1 MATVAELQAMVV
13 DQLRRLR
20 LEEKRLRVGALGYD
34 AGEFAISDLVMVA
47 LRYATEVRV
56 YREMEAALLSLGV
69 AVPRAVR
76 EGGTRAEDWQSEMD
90 VETTQPCAVRQ
101 GTTLQ

>member
-1 MATVAELQAMVV
+1 MATTAELQAGVV
-13 DQLRRLR
+13 EQLRRMR

-34 AGEFAISDLVMVA
+34 AGEFSVSDLARAA

-56 YREMEAALLSLGV
+56 YREMEAALLLLGV
-69 AVPRAVR
+69 RVPRAVLA
-76 EGGTRAEDWQSEMD
+76 GGTRTEDWSSEMD
-90 VETTQPCAVRQ
+90 VETTQPCAMRQ